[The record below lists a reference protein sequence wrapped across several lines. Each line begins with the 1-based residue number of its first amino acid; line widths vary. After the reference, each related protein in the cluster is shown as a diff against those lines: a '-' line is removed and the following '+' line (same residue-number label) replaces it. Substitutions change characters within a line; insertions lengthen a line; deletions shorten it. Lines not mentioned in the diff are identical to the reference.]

1 MLYIAACKLSIHGL
15 GQHISRLCKTTYILT
30 GDTGVGPADIADE
43 PELSQGWSIACMS
56 DAQPLA
62 RAPKRTAL
70 TKGASRLSRANSDT
84 YNDLTPPPEK
94 GQPLMRPSRDAAPP
108 RRTAIDGTAGMR
120 GQIARPPSLEVR
132 VCCNQWALP
141 V

>member
-1 MLYIAACKLSIHGL
+1 
-15 GQHISRLCKTTYILT
+15 
-30 GDTGVGPADIADE
+30 
-43 PELSQGWSIACMS
+43 MS

-84 YNDLTPPPEK
+84 FNELTAPPEK
-94 GQPLMRPSRDAAPP
+94 GQPLLRPRDAAPH

-120 GQIARPPSLEVR
+120 GQIARPVSFEVR
-132 VCCNQWALP
+132 MCCNQWGLLQGRDTP
-141 V
+141 PMK